1 MTVVELFELGG
12 VFAWL
17 GLAVVIAI
25 LFAINRKYKKNTA
38 PSTPDNNQAASVVNI
53 TAPAAGAVLAEGEV
67 IAAISAAVAQYRKN
81 NNA

>member
-12 VFAWL
+12 IYAWL

-25 LFAINRKYKKNTA
+25 LFAINRKHKKSTA
-38 PSTPDNNQAASVVNI
+38 PSIPDNNQAVPVVN
-53 TAPAAGAVLAEGEV
+53 TAPAAGAILAEGE
-67 IAAISAAVAQYRKN
+67 ILASISAAITQYRKN